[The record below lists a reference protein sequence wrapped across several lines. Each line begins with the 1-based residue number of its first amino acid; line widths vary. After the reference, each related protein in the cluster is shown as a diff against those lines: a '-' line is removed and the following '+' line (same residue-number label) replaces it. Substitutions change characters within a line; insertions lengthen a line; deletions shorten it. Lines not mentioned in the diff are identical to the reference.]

1 MIVFLNVTNYIT
13 LWPVNSDFLIYSLP
27 SAAKKPKKK
36 KELSENYKKRG
47 IENPQQYNESCTNI
61 KS

>member
-36 KELSENYKKRG
+36 KKKLSENYKKGGLKTRSNTTKAVL
-47 IENPQQYNESCTNI
+47 I
-61 KS
+61 